1 MTRGLAV
8 LGSAVFFLIAPT
20 TVAGVVPWW
29 ISRWRLQ
36 APFFDLQLIR
46 WFGVVLILLGIPVL
60 VDTFTRFALQGGGTP
75 APVAPT
81 QHLVI
86 TGPNRYVR
94 NPIYL
99 ALVAIVLGQGLILG
113 NARLLVYGAL
123 LWIGFH
129 IFVLAYEEPTLRR
142 RFGAEYDTYCAN
154 VSLVATLAR
163 LYVGVVLIDREC
175 ECRGHRRRI
184 VGVVYDHMCQ
194 QQCDQGIGYG
204 GGVTTGQHVP
214 DRGA

>member
-60 VDTFTRFALQGGGTP
+60 VETFTRFALQGGGTP
-75 APVAPT
+75 APVVPT
-81 QHLVI
+81 QHLGI
-86 TGPNRYVR
+86 TGPNPYVR
-94 NPIYL
+94 HPIYL

-123 LWIGFH
+123 LCIGFH
-129 IFVLAYEEPTLRR
+129 IFVLAYCERARR
-142 RFGAEYDTYCAN
+142 RPF
-154 VSLVATLAR
+154 
-163 LYVGVVLIDREC
+163 
-175 ECRGHRRRI
+175 
-184 VGVVYDHMCQ
+184 
-194 QQCDQGIGYG
+194 
-204 GGVTTGQHVP
+204 
-214 DRGA
+214 

>member
-1 MTRGLAV
+1 MYRRVG
-8 LGSAVFFLIAPT
+8 
-20 TVAGVVPWW
+20 WW

-154 VSLVATLAR
+154 VSRWLPR
-163 LYVGVVLIDREC
+163 LPGS
-175 ECRGHRRRI
+175 
-184 VGVVYDHMCQ
+184 
-194 QQCDQGIGYG
+194 
-204 GGVTTGQHVP
+204 TS
-214 DRGA
+214 ASS

>member
-46 WFGVVLILLGIPVL
+46 WFGVILILLGIPVL
-60 VDTFTRFALQGGGTP
+60 VETFTRFALQGGGTP

-123 LWIGFH
+123 LWIGKMYLRARLTTSMHGVMPHGLAIETH
-129 IFVLAYEEPTLRR
+129 ISDARNGRYGVAFPRLL
-142 RFGAEYDTYCAN
+142 GLD
-154 VSLVATLAR
+154 VSLANCAT
-163 LYVGVVLIDREC
+163 VVVILFAHKSAEISAA
-175 ECRGHRRRI
+175 
-184 VGVVYDHMCQ
+184 Y
-194 QQCDQGIGYG
+194 
-204 GGVTTGQHVP
+204 P
-214 DRGA
+214 DRI

>member
-36 APFFDLQLIR
+36 AAFFDLQLIR
-46 WFGVVLILLGIPVL
+46 WSGVVLILLGIPVL

-86 TGPNRYVR
+86 TGPNHYVR

-113 NARLLVYGAL
+113 NATLLVYGAL

-129 IFVLAYEEPTLRR
+129 IFVLAYEEPTLRGS
-142 RFGAEYDTYCAN
+142 FGAEYGTYCAN
-154 VSLVATLAR
+154 VSRWLPR
-163 LYVGVVLIDREC
+163 LPGS
-175 ECRGHRRRI
+175 
-184 VGVVYDHMCQ
+184 
-194 QQCDQGIGYG
+194 
-204 GGVTTGQHVP
+204 TS
-214 DRGA
+214 ASS

>member
-8 LGSAVFFLIAPT
+8 LGSAAFFLIAPT
-20 TVAGVVPWW
+20 TVAGVVPWG

-36 APFFDLQLIR
+36 APFFDLQSIR

-60 VDTFTRFALQGGGTP
+60 VETFTRFALQGGGTP
-75 APVAPT
+75 APVAPP

-113 NARLLVYGAL
+113 DARLLVYGAL

-129 IFVLAYEEPTLRR
+129 IFVLAYEEPTLRGT
-142 RFGAEYDTYCAN
+142 FGAEYDTYCAN
-154 VSLVATLAR
+154 VPRWLPR
-163 LYVGVVLIDREC
+163 LPGS
-175 ECRGHRRRI
+175 
-184 VGVVYDHMCQ
+184 
-194 QQCDQGIGYG
+194 
-204 GGVTTGQHVP
+204 P
-214 DRGA
+214 SASS

>member
-20 TVAGVVPWW
+20 TVAGVVPWG
-29 ISRWRLQ
+29 ISQWRLQ
-36 APFFDLQLIR
+36 APFFDLQPVR
-46 WFGVVLILLGIPVL
+46 WFGVVLILLGIPVV
-60 VDTFTRFALQGGGTP
+60 VDTFIRFALHGGTP

-113 NARLLVYGAL
+113 NAGLLVYGAL

-129 IFVLAYEEPTLRR
+129 IFVLAYEEPTLGST
-142 RFGAEYDTYCAN
+142 FGAEYDTYCAN
-154 VSLVATLAR
+154 VSRWLPR
-163 LYVGVVLIDREC
+163 LPGS
-175 ECRGHRRRI
+175 
-184 VGVVYDHMCQ
+184 
-194 QQCDQGIGYG
+194 
-204 GGVTTGQHVP
+204 
-214 DRGA
+214 ASASS

>member
-1 MTRGLAV
+1 MTRGLAA

-36 APFFDLQLIR
+36 APFFDLQFIR

-60 VDTFTRFALQGGGTP
+60 VETFTRFVLQGGGTP
-75 APVAPT
+75 APVAPA

-99 ALVAIVLGQGLILG
+99 
-113 NARLLVYGAL
+113 
-123 LWIGFH
+123 
-129 IFVLAYEEPTLRR
+129 
-142 RFGAEYDTYCAN
+142 RFGASGEYAAIPI
-154 VSLVATLAR
+154 LVYR
-163 LYVGVVLIDREC
+163 MVE
-175 ECRGHRRRI
+175 
-184 VGVVYDHMCQ
+184 Q
-194 QQCDQGIGYG
+194 QLNPAALWLSSAPGD
-204 GGVTTGQHVP
+204 V
-214 DRGA
+214 